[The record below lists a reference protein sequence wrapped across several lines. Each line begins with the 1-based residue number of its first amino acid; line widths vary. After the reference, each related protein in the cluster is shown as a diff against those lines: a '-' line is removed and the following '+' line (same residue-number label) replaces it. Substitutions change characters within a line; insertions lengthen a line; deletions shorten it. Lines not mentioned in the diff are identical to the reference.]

1 MKKFMVKF
9 VGILVVL
16 GAAFGLG
23 YFVGQ
28 LPISEKN
35 STIDNLKSQMTNLSR
50 NVVDTTMGIP
60 ASLRSRQG
68 LLDAKSRLIQA
79 KSDLLDRNYGNASK
93 ELATVA
99 DLLDQ
104 AGQAE
109 RDSGRTATLK
119 AMAGKAREV
128 KLELS
133 MGKTVPRARLDEIQ
147 KEVDSYL
154 GQ

>member
-93 ELATVA
+93 ELAEAA

-104 AGQAE
+104 AGQAQ
-109 RDSGRTATLK
+109 RDSGRTATFK
-119 AMAGKAREV
+119 AIARKVREV

-147 KEVDSYL
+147 KEVDGYL

>member
-1 MKKFMVKF
+1 
-9 VGILVVL
+9 
-16 GAAFGLG
+16 
-23 YFVGQ
+23 
-28 LPISEKN
+28 
-35 STIDNLKSQMTNLSR
+35 MTNLSR

-93 ELATVA
+93 ELAEAA

-109 RDSGRTATLK
+109 RDSGKTATFK

-147 KEVDSYL
+147 KQVDGYL
-154 GQ
+154 GR

>member
-1 MKKFMVKF
+1 MKKFMIKF

-28 LPISEKN
+28 LPMSEKN

-93 ELATVA
+93 ELAEAA

-109 RDSGRTATLK
+109 RDSGKTATLK
-119 AMAGKAREV
+119 AMAGKAREA

-147 KEVDSYL
+147 KELDGYL

>member
-16 GAAFGLG
+16 GAAFSLG

-35 STIDNLKSQMTNLSR
+35 STIDNLKSLMTNLSR

-93 ELATVA
+93 ELAEAA

-109 RDSGRTATLK
+109 RDSGRTATFK
-119 AMAGKAREV
+119 AMAGKVREV

-147 KEVDSYL
+147 KELDGYL

>member
-23 YFVGQ
+23 YLVGQ

-93 ELATVA
+93 ELAEAA

-109 RDSGRTATLK
+109 RNSGKTATFK

-147 KEVDSYL
+147 KEVDGYL
-154 GQ
+154 GR

>member
-1 MKKFMVKF
+1 MKKFMIKF
-9 VGILVVL
+9 VGMLVVL
-16 GAAFGLG
+16 GTAFGLG

-35 STIDNLKSQMTNLSR
+35 STIYLKSQIANLLR
-50 NVVDTTMGIP
+50 NVVDTTLGIP
-60 ASLRSRQG
+60 GNLRSRQG

-93 ELATVA
+93 ELAEAA

-128 KLELS
+128 KLELT
-133 MGKTVPRARLDEIQ
+133 MGRTVPRARLDEIQ
-147 KEVDSYL
+147 KEVDGYL
-154 GQ
+154 AQ

>member
-23 YFVGQ
+23 YSVGQ

-93 ELATVA
+93 ELAAAA

-133 MGKTVPRARLDEIQ
+133 MGKPVPRARLDEIQ
-147 KEVDSYL
+147 KEVDGYL

>member
-93 ELATVA
+93 ELAEAA

-109 RDSGRTATLK
+109 RDSGKTATFK

-147 KEVDSYL
+147 KELDGYL

>member
-35 STIDNLKSQMTNLSR
+35 STIENLKSQMTNLSR

-93 ELATVA
+93 ELAEAA

-147 KEVDSYL
+147 KELDGYL

>member
-16 GAAFGLG
+16 GAAFALG

-28 LPISEKN
+28 LPMSEKN

-79 KSDLLDRNYGNASK
+79 KSDLLDRNYGNATK
-93 ELATVA
+93 ELAAAA
-99 DLLDQ
+99 DSLDN
-104 AGQAE
+104 AGQSE
-109 RDSGRTATLK
+109 RHSGRTAIFK
-119 AMAGKAREV
+119 ALA
-128 KLELS
+128 
-133 MGKTVPRARLDEIQ
+133 
-147 KEVDSYL
+147 
-154 GQ
+154 

>member
-1 MKKFMVKF
+1 MKKFMIKF
-9 VGILVVL
+9 VGMLVVL
-16 GAAFGLG
+16 GAAVGLG

-28 LPISEKN
+28 RPISELN
-35 STIDNLKSQMTNLSR
+35 DTIENLKSQMTNLSR
-50 NVVDTTMGIP
+50 NVVDTTLGIP
-60 ASLRSRQG
+60 GNLRSRQG

-79 KSDLLDRNYGNASK
+79 KSDLLDRNYGNATK
-93 ELATVA
+93 ELAAAA

-109 RDSGRTATLK
+109 RDSGKTAALK

-147 KEVDSYL
+147 KEVDGYL
-154 GQ
+154 AL

>member
-1 MKKFMVKF
+1 MKKFMIKF

-28 LPISEKN
+28 LPMSEKN

-68 LLDAKSRLIQA
+68 LLDAKSKLIQA

-93 ELATVA
+93 ELAEAA

-109 RDSGRTATLK
+109 RDSGKTATLK
-119 AMAGKAREV
+119 AMAGKAREA

-147 KEVDSYL
+147 KELDGYL

>member
-93 ELATVA
+93 ELTAAA

>member
-1 MKKFMVKF
+1 MKKLMVKF

-28 LPISEKN
+28 LPMSEKN

-93 ELATVA
+93 ELTAAA

-109 RDSGRTATLK
+109 RDSGKTATLK

-147 KEVDSYL
+147 KEVDGYL

>member
-23 YFVGQ
+23 YSVGQ

-93 ELATVA
+93 ELAEAA
-99 DLLDQ
+99 DLFDQ

-147 KEVDSYL
+147 KELDGYL

>member
-93 ELATVA
+93 ELATAA

-147 KEVDSYL
+147 KEVDGYL

>member
-28 LPISEKN
+28 LPMSEKN

-79 KSDLLDRNYGNASK
+79 QSDLLDRNYGNASK
-93 ELATVA
+93 ELTAAA

-109 RDSGRTATLK
+109 RDSGKTATLK

-147 KEVDSYL
+147 KEVDGYL